1 MTAARGQWELS
12 TLEDTR
18 ILAGWIVQETG
29 PGTLLLLAGPLG
41 AGKTSL
47 VSLLAGEL
55 GSEAAVS
62 SPTYT
67 LIHEYPTP
75 QGLLVHIDAYR
86 LPDPQALLDLGFDE
100 YLDRARLVAVEWGA
114 PLAELYPA
122 ALLVTMQLE
131 ADGRRTAVVELP
143 A

>member
-1 MTAARGQWELS
+1 MTPARTTWQLGS
-12 TLEDTR
+12 LEDTR
-18 ILAGWIVQETG
+18 ALANRIVQDTE
-29 PGTLLLLAGPLG
+29 PGALLLLAGPLG
-41 AGKTSL
+41 AGKTAL
-47 VSLLAGEL
+47 VSLLASEL

-75 QGLLVHIDAYR
+75 RGLLVHIDAYR

-114 PLAELYPA
+114 PLAELYPG

-131 ADGRRTAVVELP
+131 ADGTRTAALELP